1 MKHLLIIGLF
11 LSAIALFA
19 AEQPGLRGTAVF
31 KVKPEYRSELS
42 KAAGVTGISSID
54 SRLRQL
60 GTTRVE
66 PFVKLISP
74 RLLASDLALI
84 YRVQSTLPAQAV
96 VNLLQQDAAIAYAE
110 VMYPDEL
117 LAVPN
122 DPNYPASLYFSS
134 LQAEAAWDI
143 HKGEEGAG
151 VILALVDTG
160 CRWTHPD
167 LAQNI
172 WNNLGEDADHDG
184 QTMYYNG
191 SAWVMDSGDLNGVD
205 EDLNGYVDD
214 LIGWDFMLNSA
225 GDQGNDPDDTN
236 GHGTIV
242 SGIMDART
250 NNSLGVSSL
259 AWNLTLMPLSC
270 DYGTGYI
277 FNGYEAIAYAAENGA
292 DVINCSWGS
301 SAFSQAAQDVI
312 TYAQSLGAIIVA
324 AAGNSNNQIPLYPAS
339 YKGVISTAA
348 LDNSGVKYSSSS
360 YGASVDV
367 GAPSIAIGTTVLSG
381 YGTANGATSYA
392 SPICTALTG
401 LVKSYYPALSNENI
415 IKRVKG
421 SCDDVDALNPGKEN
435 LLGEGKLN
443 AYHALADADPTPDN
457 EIRLGLIENRAP
469 TDTNGNLAVE
479 PGEQF
484 SVNLYLRNWGTGPG
498 NATFTLSTTNPA
510 VTILDNTETGVLAAD
525 DYYYLQNAFRIQA
538 SPTAASQYVNFTVQ
552 TTADIPVVAGAS
564 LSFSILIHNGGV
576 FIWEGTNGAR
586 DMSGAYIRTTLQ
598 GMGYTCVY
606 GNSFPSS
613 FYSFDA
619 VFLSFGSL
627 SSANVRLSSLSMF
640 QAIRSYLESGGRL
653 YMEGADAIGYDLATY
668 FPLIEGG
675 QNGNDILWPLLGIAE
690 ADDGA
695 TNAIDALNGVSYTPT
710 AGISFSASTQTNVS
724 SIDTFSPLRAQSREA
739 FVENGY
745 GTVGIVSFGDYG
757 QRSLI
762 SSYALR
768 ELTDGSFPNTR
779 ANLLNK
785 IMEYFEA
792 PEVTLPLELLSFT
805 AVYANQPLLSWSTA
819 SETQL
824 MGYNVY
830 RSAASLLAEAT
841 QANAQLIPSTGGA
854 NGASYQFQDETI
866 PGTDS
871 LYYWL
876 ESVSISGADQFFGP
890 ILLVLP
896 DPDDPHPPLPPVAEA
911 IALHAYPNPFG
922 NEAGLELKL
931 AQDTNLCL
939 QVYNLRGQLIST
951 IADRAYPAGTHRLV
965 WNGRDSRGAN
975 CADGLYLLILRS
987 PQGVVKKKLVKL

>member
-1 MKHLLIIGLF
+1 MKQLLIISLLLF
-11 LSAIALFA
+11 TISLHA
-19 AEQPGLRGTAVF
+19 AGQTGFSGTAVF
-31 KVKPEYRSELS
+31 KIKPEYRGELS
-42 KAAGVTGISSID
+42 KASGFTGISSID
-54 SRLRQL
+54 ARLQSL
-60 GTTRVE
+60 GSTRAE
-66 PFVKLISP
+66 PLFRTSGKRSAAAEIN
-74 RLLASDLALI
+74 LI
-84 YRVQSTLPAQAV
+84 YRVQSQFPAQAV
-96 VNLLQQDAAIAYAE
+96 VNLLANDPHVQYAE
-110 VMYPDEL
+110 VMYPDEAF
-117 LAVPN
+117 AVPN
-122 DPNYPASLYFSS
+122 DPNYSTSLYFSA
-134 LQAEAAWDI
+134 LEAEAAWDI

-167 LAQNI
+167 LAENI

-205 EDLNGYVDD
+205 DDLNGFVDD
-214 LIGWDFMLNSA
+214 LNGWDFMLSSA
-225 GDQGNDPDDTN
+225 GDQANDPYEDN

-250 NNSLGVSSL
+250 NNSLGISSL

-324 AAGNSNNQIPLYPAS
+324 AAGNSNNQVPLYPAA
-339 YKGVISTAA
+339 YRGVISTAA
-348 LDNSGVKYSSSS
+348 LDNGGVKYSSSS
-360 YGASVDV
+360 YGAYVDV
-367 GAPSIAIGTTVLSG
+367 GAPSISIGATYGAGYATV
-381 YGTANGATSYA
+381 NGATSYA
-392 SPICTALTG
+392 NPICTALTG
-401 LVKSYYPALSNENI
+401 LVKSYYPALSNQDI
-415 IKRVKG
+415 INRVKG

-443 AYHALADADPTPDN
+443 AYHALSDVAPVPDN
-457 EIRLGLIENRAP
+457 EIRLGLIENRP
-469 TDTNGNLAVE
+469 VTDANGNLAVE
-479 PGEQF
+479 PGELF
-484 SVNLYLRNWGTGPG
+484 SVNLFLRNWGTGPG
-498 NATFTLSTTNPA
+498 NATFTLSTSNPA

-525 DYYYLQNAFRIQA
+525 DYYLLQNAFRIQA
-538 SPTAASQYVNFTVQ
+538 SPTAASQYVTFTLQ
-552 TTADIPVVAGAS
+552 TTADIPVVAGSS
-564 LSFSILIHNGGV
+564 LSFSILIHNGGI
-576 FIWEGTNGAR
+576 FIWEGTNGVR
-586 DMSGAYIRTTLQ
+586 DMSGAFIRTTLQ

-627 SSANVRLSSLSMF
+627 SSANVRLSSISMF
-640 QAIRSYLESGGRL
+640 NAIRSYLESGGRL

-675 QNGNDILWPLLGIAE
+675 RDGDDIMWPLLGIAK
-690 ADDGA
+690 ATDGA
-695 TNAIDALNGVSYTPT
+695 TNTIDALDGVSYTPT

-724 SIDTFSPLRAQSREA
+724 SIDLFTPLRAQSREA
-739 FVENGY
+739 FVESGY
-745 GTVGIVSFGDYG
+745 GTVAIVSLGDYG
-757 QRSLI
+757 QRSFV

-779 ANLLNK
+779 ANLLDK

-792 PEVTLPLELLSFT
+792 QDVTLPLELLSFT
-805 AVYANQPLLSWSTA
+805 AVYTNQPLLSWSTA

-830 RSAASLLAEAT
+830 RGETSLLAAAT
-841 QANAQLIPSTGGA
+841 QANALLIPSTGGA
-854 NGASYQFQDETI
+854 DGACYQFRDEAL
-866 PGTDS
+866 PESDS
-871 LYYWL
+871 LFYWL
-876 ESVSISGADQFFGP
+876 ESVSISGSDQFFGP
-890 ILLVLP
+890 IILVLP
-896 DPDDPHPPLPPVAEA
+896 TPDDPHPPLPPLAET

-931 AQDTNLCL
+931 AQDTDLCL
-939 QVYNLRGQLIST
+939 QVFNIRGQLIT
-951 IADRAYPAGTHRLV
+951 TLVDRAYAAGTHHLV
-965 WNGRDSRGAN
+965 WDGRDNRGMN
-975 CADGLYLLILRS
+975 CGDGVYLLILQS
-987 PQGVVKKKLVKL
+987 PQGVLKKKLVKL